1 MALICKIIIA
11 ISEQI
16 GKYLIA
22 FELPLALM
30 DVEIMFFVFTG
41 ASDDIV
47 SDKQVIFEVNKKC
60 HCHSVFVLPVLV
72 LPWRRCLFKANN
84 STKGL
89 KLFCWF

>member
-47 SDKQVIFEVNKKC
+47 SDNQVIFEVNKKC
-60 HCHSVFVLPVLV
+60 HCHSVICFTSFGFTL
-72 LPWRRCLFKANN
+72 A
-84 STKGL
+84 
-89 KLFCWF
+89 